1 MVGCLSL
8 ILFESLVGRRESEK
22 FGIEFASN
30 IQSIVAGK
38 EGILQILSI
47 LPGEVGTKYRQ
58 EAAKL
63 VLAFLEAPA
72 ELAIA
77 AIDRID
83 NESDLKRVQARVE
96 AKISN
101 KNLNAA
107 IQSAGGS
114 CFAAVA
120 NINNIAILG
129 GNAKQVARGVK
140 KTRDGLS
147 AAELSALNL
156 TQIYEQ
162 QAIESSPDRGD
173 NKILAKCK
181 TIADIMA
188 TAQKSILALN

>member
-1 MVGCLSL
+1 
-8 ILFESLVGRRESEK
+8 
-22 FGIEFASN
+22 
-30 IQSIVAGK
+30 VAGK

-129 GNAKQVARGVK
+129 GNAKQIQVARGVK